1 MNKRQKKKMLKRKE
15 EYKNRISQ
23 EVNGAKVNIQL
34 NTEDIARISEAMAR
48 VFGRMAEAMR
58 NISEAWNK
66 VSESHLKISEDAKK
80 ENCAITAEILSG
92 RRKKRNERRK
102 KNRW

>member
-1 MNKRQKKKMLKRKE
+1 MNKRQKKKMLKRKK

-23 EVNGAKVNIQL
+23 EVNGAKVKIQL
-34 NTEDIARISEAMAR
+34 NTEDIARISKAMTQT
-48 VFGRMAEAMR
+48 FERMAETIR
-58 NISEAWNK
+58 NISEARKK

-80 ENCAITAEILSG
+80 ENCVITAEILSG
-92 RRKKRNERRK
+92 RKKRNERRK